1 MTYRIGIFNTENE
14 AIEAVQALENAGFT
28 QHELKIITKDRDHSR
43 RIERETNVHADEM
56 TDLMLTRAAADDHDN
71 NDLGVAAPV
80 PVSGLNMGVFGG
92 VAFPSI
98 GIWTAAAAA
107 YDSDSTIESA
117 LVDIG
122 LDAGDASACRD
133 ALARG
138 AILIAADM
146 GDNQLADGP
155 DLSVGGTAEAV
166 FRDNGA
172 ARIL

>member
-14 AIEAVQALENAGFT
+14 AVEAVKALENAGFT
-28 QHELKIITKDRDHSR
+28 PNELKVITRDRDHSR

-56 TDLMLTRAAADDHDN
+56 TDLMLTRAAEDDRDHS
-71 NDLGVAAPV
+71 DLGVGAPV
-80 PVSGLNMGVFGG
+80 PISSLGNGLFGG
-92 VAFPSI
+92 VAFP
-98 GIWTAAAAA
+98 GNGMVRAAAAFDD
-107 YDSDSTIESA
+107 DSSLESA

-122 LDAGDASACRD
+122 LDAGNAGACRD

-138 AILIAADM
+138 AIVIAADM

-155 DLSVGGTAEAV
+155 DLSVGGKAEAV
-166 FRDNGA
+166 FRDCGA

>member
-1 MTYRIGIFNTENE
+1 MTYRVGIFNTENE
-14 AIEAVQALENAGFT
+14 AIEAVNALERAGFT
-28 QHELKIITKDRDHSR
+28 RQELRVITKDRDHSR
-43 RIERETNVHADEM
+43 RIESETDVHADEM
-56 TDLMLTRAAADDHDN
+56 TDLMLTRAAADDRTN

-92 VAFPSI
+92 VAFPNN
-98 GIWTAAAAA
+98 GILAGAAA

-117 LVDIG
+117 LIDIG
-122 LDAGDASACRD
+122 LDEGDAGACRD
-133 ALARG
+133 AIARG
-138 AILIAADM
+138 AILVAANM

>member
-14 AIEAVQALENAGFT
+14 AIEAVNALEKAGFT
-28 QHELKIITKDRDHSR
+28 RNELRVIAKDRDHSR
-43 RIERETNVHADEM
+43 RIESETDVHADEM

-71 NDLGVAAPV
+71 NDLGIAAPV
-80 PVSGLNMGVFGG
+80 PVSGMNMGVFGG
-92 VAFPSI
+92 VAFPSN
-98 GIWTAAAAA
+98 GILAAAAA
-107 YDSDSTIESA
+107 YDSDSTLESA

-122 LDAGDASACRD
+122 FDAGDVGACRD

-138 AILIAADM
+138 AILVAADM

-166 FRDNGA
+166 FRDCGA